1 MGLDEEG
8 THARLAALGQELISP
23 AIEDHGG
30 TLVKKTGDGFLAE
43 FPSVVEAI
51 RCATEIH
58 KGVERRNLELP
69 SELWI
74 LFRIGINT
82 GDVIVADDDIH
93 GEGVNVAARLEKLA
107 EPGSIVVSRVV
118 RDHVRDR
125 LPVSFEDMGEQ
136 IVKNIARPV
145 RAFRVASGRS
155 PARVRQSTRPKLLAT
170 ALATGL
176 LLAGAWFT
184 QSSRFETPRVPLFA
198 STTRPTTPAQPA
210 HRLSI
215 IVLPFANLSGNS
227 RQDYLA
233 DGITESLT
241 TDLSR
246 ALPGSFVVARG
257 TAFSYKGKAAEAA
270 EVGRELRVRYV
281 IAGSLVADGD
291 RLRVN
296 ARLVDAENNSELW
309 AERFDKKLTGLFEVQ
324 DQIVGRVSRAA
335 GLEVIDSEARRS
347 EREHDPS
354 AVDLVMRGQAIAN
367 RPASRETMIA
377 ARELFERALDH
388 DPNNVDALAGVATT
402 YVFEVLNSY
411 YEEGREER
419 LRDAEA
425 LIRRALKSDPRHL
438 LALKVHAGRLRAEGE
453 FEDAIEASKVVIAQN
468 PGEPWAYK
476 ELGLNELYRGHL
488 REALE
493 WFEKADQIGPR
504 DPSRWIWLGAMG
516 RVQFFLG
523 MPLEA
528 IRLLKASA
536 EANPADPRA
545 YALLAAVYASSGKGA
560 EARMALASCLRLR
573 PNMTILRLFTDWSV
587 PLHATSADYLRYHE
601 RLREGLRL
609 AGMPEK

>member
-1 MGLDEEG
+1 MEATLQRKLTTIVVADVVGSSRLMGLDEEG

-58 KGVERRNLELP
+58 EGVARRNLELP
-69 SELWI
+69 SERWI
-74 LFRIGINT
+74 VFRIGINT

-145 RAFRVASGRS
+145 RAFRTS
-155 PARVRQSTRPKLLAT
+155 PARKPAVRRRARDSVLDPSLLQRPSL
-170 ALATGL
+170 TGL
-176 LLAGAWFT
+176 LLAGAGAWFT
-184 QSSRFETPRVPLFA
+184 QSSRFDTPRVPLFA
-198 STTRPTTPAQPA
+198 STTRSTTPAQPA

-215 IVLPFANLSGNS
+215 IVLPFANLSGDS

-257 TAFSYKGKAAEAA
+257 TAFSYKGKSAEAA

-367 RPASRETMIA
+367 RPGLAGDDDRRA
-377 ARELFERALDH
+377 RALRARAR
-388 DPNNVDALAGVATT
+388 PRP
-402 YVFEVLNSY
+402 EQRRCSC
-411 YEEGREER
+411 GR
-419 LRDAEA
+419 RD
-425 LIRRALKSDPRHL
+425 
-438 LALKVHAGRLRAEGE
+438 
-453 FEDAIEASKVVIAQN
+453 
-468 PGEPWAYK
+468 
-476 ELGLNELYRGHL
+476 HL
-488 REALE
+488 RV
-493 WFEKADQIGPR
+493 R
-504 DPSRWIWLGAMG
+504 
-516 RVQFFLG
+516 
-523 MPLEA
+523 
-528 IRLLKASA
+528 
-536 EANPADPRA
+536 
-545 YALLAAVYASSGKGA
+545 GA
-560 EARMALASCLRLR
+560 EQLL
-573 PNMTILRLFTDWSV
+573 
-587 PLHATSADYLRYHE
+587 
-601 RLREGLRL
+601 
-609 AGMPEK
+609 